1 MRNTGTQKKTTKG
14 RRWLAGVLAAALA
27 LGLAACGGPG
37 EGTAAGSSEAGSTEA
52 GSTAAGSSEAGSA
65 AASGEGAKEM
75 RFGSTGYFAAET
87 LDPANGWDGWYM
99 TFDGALETL
108 FKLDE
113 NMEPEPA
120 LALSCESSDYITWT
134 LKLREDVTF
143 QSGAPMTGEAV
154 KACLERTYETSV
166 RAQEQIALASIEAE
180 GQTLTIRLQGEN
192 VTLMSDLTDPLW
204 SVYDTENSDYA
215 TAVYGTGPYR
225 ITEFEPFVETV
236 VVKYEGYWGGE
247 PKLDSAR
254 LITISD
260 TEALSMALQNG
271 EIDMAVAMPTS
282 AISLFENNPAF
293 VVDAVTT
300 SRGSRMYYNMQ
311 RPAMQD
317 PAVRQ
322 AIAMCLDRE
331 GIAQSIYHGM
341 ATPSYGIF
349 PDFLSYG
356 GTEGLVLTVDGYDP
370 EGAAQVLA
378 EAGWADTNGNG
389 ILDKDGVEL
398 SLRAITFASRKELS
412 QVLELLQA
420 ELLGIG
426 IDLKVDVMEN
436 TADVQNSG
444 DFDLDCETGVM
455 VPTGNAQYFFN
466 MMAVTG
472 GSSNYSYYSNPE
484 LDSLAGTLAVT
495 ADEGE
500 RDSLIR
506 QMVQMLLDDNA
517 LTVFNHQ
524 KMVNIYSSAVSG
536 YATHPS
542 EYYLLDV
549 HTDIQR

>member
-1 MRNTGTQKKTTKG
+1 MRASSIDRKKARGGK
-14 RRWLAGVLAAALA
+14 RWLAAVLALVLAA
-27 LGLAACGGPG
+27 GMTACGGSG
-37 EGTAAGSSEAGSTEA
+37 ETTAADSSGAGSSAEAGGEEA
-52 GSTAAGSSEAGSA
+52 
-65 AASGEGAKEM
+65 KVM

-113 NMEPEPA
+113 NMEPEAA
-120 LALSCESSDYITWT
+120 LAVSCETSDNITWT
-134 LKLREDVTF
+134 ITLREGVTF
-143 QSGAPMTGEAV
+143 QSGAPMTAEAV
-154 KACLERTYETSV
+154 KACLERTYETSN
-166 RAQEQIALASIEAE
+166 RAQEQLAIDSIEAE
-180 GQTLTIRLQGEN
+180 GQVLTIHLQGVN
-192 VTLMSDLTDPLW
+192 VTLQSDLTDPLW
-204 SVYDTENSDYA
+204 SVYDTENSDY
-215 TAVYGTGPYR
+215 TTVVYGTGPYR
-225 ITEFEPFVETV
+225 ITSFEPFVETV
-236 VVKYEGYWGGE
+236 VSKYADYWGGE
-247 PKLDSAR
+247 PKLDEAR

-282 AISLFENNPAF
+282 AISLFADNEAF

-300 SRGSRMYYNMQ
+300 SRGNRLYYNMQ

-331 GIAQSIYHGM
+331 GIAESIYNGM

-356 GTEGLVLTVDGYDP
+356 GTEGLTLTVDHYDP
-370 EGAAQVLA
+370 AGAAQVLA
-378 EAGWADTNGNG
+378 DAGWADTNGNG

-420 ELLGIG
+420 ELLSIG
-426 IDLKVDVMEN
+426 VELKVDVMEN

-472 GSSNYSYYSNPE
+472 GSSNYSYYSNQE
-484 LDSLAGTLAVT
+484 LDSLAATLAVT
-495 ADEGE
+495 SDDAE

-506 QMVQMLLDDNA
+506 QMVQMILDDNA

-524 KMVNIYSSAVSG
+524 KMVNIYSADVTGFS
-536 YATHPS
+536 THPS
-542 EYYLLDV
+542 EYYLLDMN
-549 HTDIQR
+549 TDIQR